1 MLRSALIVTLAL
13 ATPASADLWTSRPP
27 ASAPSAGQPASMT
40 PVTEASRPDRS
51 TADGRA
57 GTTPSLIVVV
67 DPACSVTAA
76 VVEDAVG
83 FAQTHRE
90 VAVRVL
96 LATPPGRSRETLRA
110 LAAAA
115 ATGLHVAW
123 VPAEVRRRGPAA
135 LPAVYVEDGRGRGV
149 RAAGRPPLDTLWRT
163 IQPGVRP

>member
-13 ATPASADLWTSRPP
+13 ATPASADLWTSRPSV
-27 ASAPSAGQPASMT
+27 SAPSAGQPASRM
-40 PVTEASRPDRS
+40 PVTDASRPDRS

-57 GTTPSLIVVV
+57 GTTPSLTVVV
-67 DPACSVTAA
+67 DPACSVSAP
-76 VVEDAVG
+76 VVEDAAA
-83 FAQTHRE
+83 FARAHRE

-115 ATGLHVAW
+115 ETGLHVAW
-123 VPAEVRRRGPAA
+123 TPAEVRRRAPAA
-135 LPAVYVEDGRGRGV
+135 LPAVYMEDGRGRGV
-149 RAAGRPPLDTLWRT
+149 RGAGRPPLDALWRM